1 MQVVNKWK
9 HKNICNTNNQSH
21 HAMKVVNTK
30 INKLY
35 TIPISN
41 PTMQYKLWI
50 QRLIKRYRIPISNS
64 TMQYEY
70 TNMYNATTWIYK
82 YIQYQR
88 IRLRNIHN
96 TKLVLSISFK
106 LKASTP
112 PCNISLQMQTIQIYD
127 MPTSNQTWHAI
138 WI

>member
-41 PTMQYKLWI
+41 PTMQNKLWI
-50 QRLIKRYRIPISNS
+50 QKYIKRYRIPISNS
-64 TMQYEY
+64 TMQYKY

-112 PCNISLQMQTIQIYD
+112 PCNISLQMQTIQIYK
-127 MPTSNQTWHAI
+127 MPTSNQT
-138 WI
+138 